1 MHWAIYFSLVQ
12 SVLVWYPIAR
22 GNTFC
27 QECRRV
33 VPTATGTPHNRD
45 NNIEIPAFS
54 ILVVD
59 CMEQTFLKSWDE
71 TPVCLQPPNFV
82 AKDVVRKF
90 FPVDLPCR
98 DTSRMPGHG
107 REDRLYPTCLCTHHS
122 KERNPQSNWEWGSHI
137 PGNMGDRGFQ
147 VPPHQTGKMFS
158 SYFAPLDALIF
169 PFVRCKVVLG
179 RRFIYLRHAP

>member
-90 FPVDLPCR
+90 FPVEILPECP
-98 DTSRMPGHG
+98 DTEG
-107 REDRLYPTCLCTHHS
+107 RIVSIRPVFARTTVRKGIREAIGNGVPTYLAIWGIEDFKFRPIRPEKCFL
-122 KERNPQSNWEWGSHI
+122 HI
-137 PGNMGDRGFQ
+137 
-147 VPPHQTGKMFS
+147 S
-158 SYFAPLDALIF
+158 PLWM
-169 PFVRCKVVLG
+169 R
-179 RRFIYLRHAP
+179 